1 MRNICLNYL
10 CNLIYLA
17 VKTTRRT
24 FRLKSNKNQYIVTK
38 SNYHHY
44 GTFTPTHST
53 IIWSFPKQLS
63 INFFISIN
71 YYFWNLQAKVWPS
84 TSNPPVS
91 SYSTE
96 EERTKLVDYLQ
107 VGYWAKQ
114 SSNLPS
120 TLPTRTPSLHTSS
133 LRTHTFLTHTHLPY
147 AHTPSLLALVA
158 NTLLPHT

>member
-1 MRNICLNYL
+1 MRNICLNNL

-17 VKTTRRT
+17 VKTTRRI
-24 FRLKSNKNQYIVTK
+24 FRLKSNKNQHIVTK

-63 INFFISIN
+63 IYFLISII

-107 VGYWAKQ
+107 VGYWAQQ

-133 LRTHTFLTHTHLPY
+133 LRTHTLLTRPR
-147 AHTPSLLALVA
+147 S
-158 NTLLPHT
+158 